1 MNRPLIWLAL
11 ILACLLTVGGFYAWH
26 KAIPY
31 EEVVER
37 GPSPEAQANP
47 YLAAEHF
54 LRQQG
59 IAVEHANSLE
69 RLATLPTKGGSLL
82 LLSERSNMTPRQVD
96 QLLEWTQA
104 GGHLLLVA
112 EAIWDEETQDSGD
125 LLLDRLQLR
134 QAFSDDFDQPVPPRK
149 GKKPDL
155 TRLYVDNE
163 TAPAFFSFDT
173 DFTLIDPRHLAQFSA
188 NSAKSSHLMQLDL
201 GQGRVT
207 VITDSELWKTPD
219 IGLHDNAWL
228 LWYLTQGSNVT
239 LLSNTD
245 VENLFSLLLRYFPQA
260 LLALAALIV
269 LGLWRAGVRQGPI
282 QAPAPKAR
290 RQLLEHLNA
299 SADFLLRRSG
309 QNSLLHALQRDILR
323 TARRRHP
330 GFEQLDTAGQWQ
342 ALERLTRQPPSI
354 ISQALGPLPA
364 KRLSSAD
371 FSRQVACLQTL
382 RNAL

>member
-11 ILACLLTVGGFYAWH
+11 ILACLLTAGGFYAWH

-134 QAFSDDFDQPVPPRK
+134 QAFSDDFVLPVPPRK
-149 GKKPDL
+149 G
-155 TRLYVDNE
+155 
-163 TAPAFFSFDT
+163 
-173 DFTLIDPRHLAQFSA
+173 
-188 NSAKSSHLMQLDL
+188 
-201 GQGRVT
+201 
-207 VITDSELWKTPD
+207 
-219 IGLHDNAWL
+219 
-228 LWYLTQGSNVT
+228 
-239 LLSNTD
+239 
-245 VENLFSLLLRYFPQA
+245 
-260 LLALAALIV
+260 
-269 LGLWRAGVRQGPI
+269 
-282 QAPAPKAR
+282 
-290 RQLLEHLNA
+290 
-299 SADFLLRRSG
+299 
-309 QNSLLHALQRDILR
+309 
-323 TARRRHP
+323 
-330 GFEQLDTAGQWQ
+330 
-342 ALERLTRQPPSI
+342 
-354 ISQALGPLPA
+354 
-364 KRLSSAD
+364 
-371 FSRQVACLQTL
+371 
-382 RNAL
+382 